1 MRAVFRSLTRV
12 APAWKVTDHGTSR
25 FEATAAGSLP
35 DVGCPAGGVDGSGD
49 AGEDA
54 VPVDGGDAAGSAS
67 FAPVEVQEVIRQ
79 MVPTPAK
86 RRAVSRRRLW
96 LMVFLLLFRC
106 SGDWCR

>member
-1 MRAVFRSLTRV
+1 MRALSRSLTRV
-12 APAWKVTDHGTSR
+12 APSWNVTDHGTSR
-25 FEATAAGSLP
+25 FEVIALGSPP
-35 DVGCPAGGVDGSGD
+35 DVGCPAGGVDGSGG

-54 VPVDGGDAAGSAS
+54 VPVDDGDAAGSAS

-96 LMVFLLLFRC
+96 LIVFLLVFRC
-106 SGDWCR
+106 SGDW